1 MYSLV
6 GQKRRFS
13 EKGLVISLAA
23 FFFLLPI
30 VLYMPQILNGES
42 IISGDGLLVL
52 FSGDALRES
61 LLEGEIPLWSPAI
74 AFGEPFAELNNHCY
88 SPIFVIC
95 SLFAHFV
102 ATAVLFGDA
111 LCHCGGL
118 DFFAVAPIGMQKECQ
133 SFNYHN
139 LFVHNSYGGHK
150 KRALHPDCCKY
161 ICSAC
166 YTVA

>member
-1 MYSLV
+1 MYSAIR
-6 GQKRRFS
+6 QKRRFS

-95 SLFAHFV
+95 SFLPI
-102 ATAVLFGDA
+102 L
-111 LCHCGGL
+111 LRL
-118 DFFAVAPIGMQKECQ
+118 PFFAWSGRWPGAAP
-133 SFNYHN
+133 
-139 LFVHNSYGGHK
+139 
-150 KRALHPDCCKY
+150 P
-161 ICSAC
+161 
-166 YTVA
+166 

>member
-88 SPIFVIC
+88 SPICPFCCDCRSIWGC
-95 SLFAHFV
+95 TMPLRRSRLFCCCANW
-102 ATAVLFGDA
+102 DA
-111 LCHCGGL
+111 EK
-118 DFFAVAPIGMQKECQ
+118 A
-133 SFNYHN
+133 
-139 LFVHNSYGGHK
+139 
-150 KRALHPDCCKY
+150 
-161 ICSAC
+161 SAFQL
-166 YTVA
+166 A

>member
-61 LLEGEIPLWSPAI
+61 LLEGENSALVSGYSLWRTVC
-74 AFGEPFAELNNHCY
+74 GAE
-88 SPIFVIC
+88 
-95 SLFAHFV
+95 
-102 ATAVLFGDA
+102 
-111 LCHCGGL
+111 
-118 DFFAVAPIGMQKECQ
+118 
-133 SFNYHN
+133 
-139 LFVHNSYGGHK
+139 
-150 KRALHPDCCKY
+150 
-161 ICSAC
+161 
-166 YTVA
+166 